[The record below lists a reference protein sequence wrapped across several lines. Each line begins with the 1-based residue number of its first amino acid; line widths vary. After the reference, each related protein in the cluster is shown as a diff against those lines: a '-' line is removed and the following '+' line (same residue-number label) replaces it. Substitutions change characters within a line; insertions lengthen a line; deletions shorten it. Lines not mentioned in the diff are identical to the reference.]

1 MPDLFKTYLVKV
13 MTVLMVCFTI
23 QTYGQ
28 ENLRFQD
35 TLQVGKYIGKADYY
49 YRIADNDTIL
59 DGAFKMERSNLEALL
74 EKGDYSFS
82 FEGEFQNNYPTG
94 DWRFQFGEFQSDS
107 VTQVVDYQYRLNI
120 TGTQEEAGGKLSRGR
135 ANGKWII
142 TTNSI
147 IDSEVDRTLFKSSIE
162 FDDGV
167 PQKSFFIENASGTLV
182 GRFLR
187 NGLAHDEW
195 TFYSD
200 SDLGISE
207 SWYFT
212 DGRLEKIE
220 LQNDGE
226 SKTIN
231 LYNTS
236 IANSS
241 IINLDERY
249 LKVLRIRQESTDT
262 TNLSESLVNGLLNE
276 NAGHYKKIDDILSEL
291 GESAFLAE
299 FKVKVP
305 LYPLDSVETTQL
317 NAAYGLYLKSRSVSQ
332 SLLENTQ
339 LKILK
344 MADGEAH
351 YLYEVVNALSNTYLM
366 PLEKVM
372 NFRKDE
378 IFEFASRLD
387 IINHVWPNGKPSTVL
402 NIPGTDGEISTYTGP
417 NAEQFDFS
425 GNDIASLLQMSQYS
439 TAILDSIQQVLNTK
453 LANDQRQQQFITLEE
468 KMIAQ
473 VNQLNKDLD
482 SLKGGLPKNY
492 QDALENI
499 GATSNANLTK
509 YSKMDETDAK
519 MELGRRLVRCFGRM
533 DKLAKAVA
541 MQPTKMKEIKAAY
554 LDAVW
559 NPFMATIMNEEVKK
573 RIVSAYEKV
582 LVPYIIKEV
591 QSNLN
596 CENVGE
602 LSDLLNSSYERMLEM
617 REEET
622 SKLERKL
629 KKERDPK
636 MVLQLFNLESSTE
649 AEK

>member
-1 MPDLFKTYLVKV
+1 
-13 MTVLMVCFTI
+13 MVCFSI

-28 ENLRFQD
+28 ESLRFQD

-120 TGTQEEAGGKLSRGR
+120 TGTQEEAGGELSRGR

-220 LQNDGE
+220 LQNDRG

-317 NAAYGLYLKSRSVSQ
+317 NAAYGLYLKSRAVSQ
-332 SLLENTQ
+332 SLLQNTQ

-344 MADGEAH
+344 MADGEAR
-351 YLYEVVNALSNTYLM
+351 YLYGVVNALSNTYLK
-366 PLEKVM
+366 PLGKVM

-378 IFEFASRLD
+378 IFEFASRSD
-387 IINHVWPNGKPSTVL
+387 IINHVWPNGKPSTTL

-417 NAEQFDFS
+417 NAEQYDFS
-425 GNDIASLLQMSQYS
+425 DNDIGSILQMSQYS
-439 TAILDSIQQVLNTK
+439 AAILDSIQQVLNTK

-482 SLKGGLPKNY
+482 SLKGGLPKSY

-499 GATSNANLTK
+499 GATSNANLTR

-519 MELGRRLVRCFGRM
+519 LELGRHLVRCFGRM

-541 MQPTKMKEIKAAY
+541 TQPTNMKEIKATY

-559 NPFMATIMNEEVKK
+559 NPFMATVMNEEVKK

-582 LVPYIIKEV
+582 LVPYIITEV
-591 QSNLN
+591 QSNLD

-602 LSDLLNSSYERMLEM
+602 LSGLLNSSYERMLEM